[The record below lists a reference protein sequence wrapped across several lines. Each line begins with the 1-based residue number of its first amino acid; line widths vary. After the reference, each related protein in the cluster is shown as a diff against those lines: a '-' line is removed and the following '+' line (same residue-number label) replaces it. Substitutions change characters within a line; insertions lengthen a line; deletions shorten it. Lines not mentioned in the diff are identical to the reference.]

1 MVDHLSFGHRSD
13 AITASMNRRELLTT
27 SGLLLAGVAVPS
39 LAGRRA
45 LAAGPEDQELLKSLQ
60 ACTPADSLTRLQ
72 DGNRRFAKAWV
83 AAAGKGTPQQR
94 MDRLTAIWRNDC
106 QIDPAALAQ
115 GQTPHAAILSC
126 ADARVDPSWIF
137 ACGSGEL
144 FQVRSAGNTA
154 FNDAIASMEY
164 AVSVLGTS
172 LVLVMGHSACGA
184 VKAAMASNP
193 LTPLLEDLVKPI
205 RASIKPGEG
214 LEAVIKGNVRAAA
227 ATLVAKSEVLRSA
240 VASGKATVRGS
251 YFDIA
256 TGVVTL
262 L

>member
-1 MVDHLSFGHRSD
+1 
-13 AITASMNRRELLTT
+13 MNRRELLTT

-45 LAAGPEDQELLKSLQ
+45 QAADPADPQLLKSLQ

-72 DGNRRFAKAWV
+72 EGNRRFAKAWV
-83 AAAGKGTPQQR
+83 SASGSGTPRQR
-94 MDRLTAIWRNDC
+94 MDKLNAIWDNNC

-115 GQTPHAAILSC
+115 GQKPFAAVLSC
-126 ADARVDPSWIF
+126 ADARVDPSWVF

-164 AVSVLGTS
+164 AVSVLGTPLI
-172 LVLVMGHSACGA
+172 LVLGHSACGA

-205 RASIKPGEG
+205 RATIKPGEG

-227 ATLVAKSEVLRSA
+227 ANLVASSAVLRSA
-240 VASGKATVRGS
+240 VDAGKLSVRGS

-256 TGVVTL
+256 SGVVTL

>member
-1 MVDHLSFGHRSD
+1 
-13 AITASMNRRELLTT
+13 MNRRELLTT

-39 LAGRRA
+39 LTGRRA
-45 LAAGPEDQELLKSLQ
+45 LAAGAEDQQLLKSLQ

-72 DGNRRFAKAWV
+72 EGNRRFAKAWV
-83 AAAGKGTPQQR
+83 SASGTGTPRQR
-94 MDRLTAIWRNDC
+94 MDKLNAIWDDNC

-115 GQTPHAAILSC
+115 GQKPFAAILSC

-137 ACGSGEL
+137 ASGSGEL

-164 AVSVLGTS
+164 AVSVLGTP
-172 LVLVMGHSACGA
+172 LVLVLGHSACGA

-193 LTPLLEDLVKPI
+193 I
-205 RASIKPGEG
+205 RATIKPGEG

-227 ATLVAKSEVLRSA
+227 ASLVAKSEVLRSA
-240 VASGKATVRGS
+240 VNAGKVTVRGS

>member
-1 MVDHLSFGHRSD
+1 
-13 AITASMNRRELLTT
+13 MNRRELLTT

-45 LAAGPEDQELLKSLQ
+45 MAAGAEDPQLLKSLQ
-60 ACTPADSLTRLQ
+60 VCTPADSLARLQ
-72 DGNRRFAKAWV
+72 DGNRRFAQAWV
-83 AAAGKGTPQQR
+83 AAAGKGTPRQR
-94 MDRLTAIWRNDC
+94 MDRLNAIWDDNC
-106 QIDPAALAQ
+106 QIDPTALAQ
-115 GQTPHAAILSC
+115 GQKPFAAILSC

-137 ACGSGEL
+137 ASGSGEL

-164 AVSVLGTS
+164 AVSVLGTP
-172 LVLVMGHSACGA
+172 LILVMGHSACGA
-184 VKAAMASNP
+184 VKAALASNP

-227 ATLVAKSEVLRSA
+227 ATLVAKSAVLRSA
-240 VASGKATVRGS
+240 VDAGKLTVRGS
-251 YFDIA
+251 YFDIGS
-256 TGVVTL
+256 GVVTL

>member
-1 MVDHLSFGHRSD
+1 
-13 AITASMNRRELLTT
+13 MNRRDLLTKSVIGLAT
-27 SGLLLAGVAVPS
+27 AALPMGAAQRSWAAEPVDQQLRERLRVCTPKDALIRLQEGNARFVRAWATASGL
-39 LAGRRA
+39 
-45 LAAGPEDQELLKSLQ
+45 
-60 ACTPADSLTRLQ
+60 DS
-72 DGNRRFAKAWV
+72 AK
-83 AAAGKGTPQQR
+83 QR
-94 MDRLTAIWRNDC
+94 MQALNTIWENEC
-106 QIDPAALAQ
+106 QIDPVALAQ
-115 GQTPHAAILSC
+115 GQKPFAAILSC
-126 ADARVDPSWIF
+126 ADARVDPSWSF
-137 ACGSGEL
+137 ASGSGEL

-164 AVSVLGTS
+164 AVSVLGTP

-205 RASIKPGEG
+205 RSSIKPGEG

-227 ATLVAKSEVLRSA
+227 ATLVAQSEVLRSA
-240 VASGKATVRGS
+240 VDAGKVTVRGS

>member
-1 MVDHLSFGHRSD
+1 
-13 AITASMNRRELLTT
+13 MNRRELLTT

-45 LAAGPEDQELLKSLQ
+45 QAADPADPQLLKSLQ

-72 DGNRRFAKAWV
+72 EGNRRFAKAWV
-83 AAAGKGTPQQR
+83 SASGSGTPRQR
-94 MDRLTAIWRNDC
+94 MDKLNAIWDNNC

-115 GQTPHAAILSC
+115 GQKPFAAVLSC

-144 FQVRSAGNTA
+144 FQLRSAGNTA
-154 FNDAIASMEY
+154 FNDAVASLEY

-172 LVLVMGHSACGA
+172 LVVVMGHSGCGA
-184 VKAAMASNP
+184 VEAAMGSNP

-205 RASIKPGEG
+205 RASLKPGAD
-214 LEAVIKGNVRAAA
+214 LEAAIKGNVRAAA
-227 ATLVAKSEVLRSA
+227 SSLTAKSAVLREA
-240 VASGKATVRGS
+240 VDGGKLTVRGA
-251 YFDIA
+251 YFDIGS
-256 TGVVTL
+256 GVVTL

>member
-1 MVDHLSFGHRSD
+1 
-13 AITASMNRRELLTT
+13 MNRRELLTT

-45 LAAGPEDQELLKSLQ
+45 LAAGAEDPQLLKSLQ
-60 ACTPADSLTRLQ
+60 VCTPANALERLQ
-72 DGNRRFAKAWV
+72 EGNRRFAKAWV
-83 AAAGKGTPQQR
+83 SAAGKGTPRQR
-94 MDRLTAIWRNDC
+94 MDRLNAIWDDNC

-115 GQTPHAAILSC
+115 GQKPFAGVLSC
-126 ADARVDPSWIF
+126 ADARVDPSWVF
-137 ACGSGEL
+137 ATGSGGL

-164 AVSVLGTS
+164 AVSVLGTA

-205 RASIKPGEG
+205 RSSIKPGEG
-214 LEAVIKGNVRAAA
+214 LDAVIKGNVRAAA
-227 ATLVAKSEVLRSA
+227 ATLVAKSDVLRSA
-240 VASGKATVRGS
+240 VDAGKLTVRGC

>member
-1 MVDHLSFGHRSD
+1 MAVLLGFGHCPDLPRPCV
-13 AITASMNRRELLTT
+13 NRRELLST

-45 LAAGPEDQELLKSLQ
+45 LAAGADDQQLLKSLQ
-60 ACTPADSLTRLQ
+60 ACTPTDSLTRLQ
-72 DGNRRFAKAWV
+72 EGNRRFAKAWV
-83 AAAGKGTPQQR
+83 SAAGKGTPRQR
-94 MDRLTAIWRNDC
+94 MDRLNAIWEDSC
-106 QIDPAALAQ
+106 QIDPAALAL
-115 GQTPHAAILSC
+115 GQKPFAAVLSC
-126 ADARVDPSWIF
+126 ADARVVPSWVL

-164 AVSVLGTS
+164 AVSVLGTP

-205 RASIKPGEG
+205 RSSIKPGEG

-227 ATLVAKSEVLRSA
+227 ATLVAQSEVLRSA
-240 VASGKATVRGS
+240 VDAGKVTVRGS